1 MTSSYGT
8 TLRLSL
14 FGESHGP
21 AVGCVLDAPPP
32 GLPVDLGALARHMA
46 RRAPGRGGPYDAA

>member
-1 MTSSYGT
+1 MTSSFGT

-32 GLPVDLGALARHMA
+32 GLPVDLDAAA
-46 RRAPGRGGPYDAA
+46 RRRYAAFAAASL

>member
-1 MTSSYGT
+1 MTHAMTSSYGT

-32 GLPVDLGALARHMA
+32 GLPVDLGALLARDL
-46 RRAPGRGGPYDAA
+46 YY